1 MKRRLLVIGSTAAL
15 GQALMMRLGA
25 NPEDFIVYAP
35 TRSHDSS
42 SLDLRYHDQ
51 IKNAIQR
58 TCPDLI
64 INIAATFSNNFDE
77 AFSVNV
83 NASRLI
89 LETVKDIGLSTRVV
103 LIGSAAEYGI
113 VSAQDNPIKEDR
125 VLRPVSIY
133 GMSKAW
139 QTELALMYASSG
151 VNVVVARVFNL
162 SGPGLSDRLFIGRL
176 HKQISEILGGSRQC
190 IEVGSLSSIRDYISL
205 DDAVTQ
211 LLVIANY
218 GIAGEVYHVASGQP
232 TTMRE
237 VLVCE
242 LNRFGLSDSIVEE
255 KAELSNRSGHD
266 VPIIYANISKT
277 ANLIKHSMSS
287 CPS

>member
-1 MKRRLLVIGSTAAL
+1 MKRRLLVFGSTAAL
-15 GQALMMRLGA
+15 GRALMMRLGA
-25 NPEDFIVYAP
+25 NPPDFIVYAP
-35 TRSHDSS
+35 TRNHDTS

-51 IKNAIQR
+51 IKHVIER

-83 NASRLI
+83 NASRHI
-89 LETVKDIGLSTRVV
+89 LETVKDLGLSTRVV

-113 VSAQDNPIKEDR
+113 VSAQDNPIIEDR

-133 GMSKAW
+133 GISKAW
-139 QTELALMYASSG
+139 QTELALMYASNG

-176 HKQISEILGGSRQC
+176 HKQISEFLKGSRQR

-211 LLVIANY
+211 LLAIANY

-237 VLVCE
+237 LLIRE
-242 LNRFGLSDSIVEE
+242 LNTFGLSDSIVVE
-255 KAELSNRSGHD
+255 KAELSNRRGHD
-266 VPIIYANISKT
+266 VPIIYANIYKT
-277 ANLIKHSMSS
+277 SNLIEDSMNS
-287 CPS
+287 CIS